1 MAACKIFGRV
11 DPNPGRIRAGS
22 WRLGEASEWR
32 KTAGRV
38 ETMARIKQVLRGTQD
53 VRPHPTEVDCF
64 YQVVT
69 APDGT
74 RLVHLST
81 FGSAERQSEPKSS
94 QSLQLDEAAARELVN
109 VLLESFP
116 AIGW

>member
-1 MAACKIFGRV
+1 MCAE
-11 DPNPGRIRAGS
+11 S
-22 WRLGEASEWR
+22 WRLSEASEQR
-32 KTAGRV
+32 EIAERV
-38 ETMARIKQVLRGTQD
+38 ETMARIRQVLRGSQD

-64 YQVVT
+64 YQVVS
-69 APDGT
+69 APDGA

-94 QSLQLDEAAARELVN
+94 QSLQLDESAARELVQ

-116 AIGW
+116 AIGQ